1 MSDSL
6 TRVFE
11 HYLAR
16 QLFRR
21 GKLDLAQETH
31 QGMDTGIDQGTSLA
45 EAEEIALLFAK
56 ACRATSLS

>member
-1 MSDSL
+1 MLDELNKARDDMETRQGVSDSL

-21 GKLDLAQETH
+21 GKLDLAQEAH
-31 QGMDTGIDQGTSLA
+31 QGVDTGID
-45 EAEEIALLFAK
+45 
-56 ACRATSLS
+56 

>member
-1 MSDSL
+1 MLDELNKARDDMETRQGVSDSL

-21 GKLDLAQETH
+21 GKLDLAQEAH
-31 QGMDTGIDQGTSLA
+31 QGVDTGIDQGD
-45 EAEEIALLFAK
+45 FA
-56 ACRATSLS
+56 S